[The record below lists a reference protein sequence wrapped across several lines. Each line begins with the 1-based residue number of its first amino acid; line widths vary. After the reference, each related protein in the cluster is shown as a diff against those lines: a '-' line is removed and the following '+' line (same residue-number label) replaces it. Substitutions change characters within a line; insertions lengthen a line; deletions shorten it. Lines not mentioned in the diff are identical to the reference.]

1 MLTGKR
7 RHVPLLLFCL
17 LGEYDWDLAWIGCVL
32 IHNHRW
38 NKFWESAI
46 LWGSRLGSTTGLR
59 YISDGAR
66 NLQENSWFIQHSPSF
81 NNSLFLF
88 SRKCSLVVEASDET
102 ELTSF
107 DDCMKTNEI
116 LRLLVCVDLCLNRYR
131 VVCLLT
137 NKENRIGS
145 RIAAGS
151 RWDTQHLL
159 WSISF
164 SADGFQGTVFSPQ
177 DSGCMLVLKLLG

>member
-1 MLTGKR
+1 M
-7 RHVPLLLFCL
+7 
-17 LGEYDWDLAWIGCVL
+17 
-32 IHNHRW
+32 
-38 NKFWESAI
+38 
-46 LWGSRLGSTTGLR
+46 GSTTGPSSILLPIPHTLRQLR

-102 ELTSF
+102 EPTSF
-107 DDCMKTNEI
+107 DDCMKTNES
-116 LRLLVCVDLCLNRYR
+116 LRLLVCVDLCLNRYS

-159 WSISF
+159 
-164 SADGFQGTVFSPQ
+164 
-177 DSGCMLVLKLLG
+177 

>member
-1 MLTGKR
+1 MDRVCIDSQSSLEQ
-7 RHVPLLLFCL
+7 V
-17 LGEYDWDLAWIGCVL
+17 
-32 IHNHRW
+32 
-38 NKFWESAI
+38 
-46 LWGSRLGSTTGLR
+46 LGSFSTLPLSTTHC
-59 YISDGAR
+59 
-66 NLQENSWFIQHSPSF
+66 FF
-81 NNSLFLF
+81 C

-102 ELTSF
+102 EPTSF

-159 WSISF
+159 
-164 SADGFQGTVFSPQ
+164 
-177 DSGCMLVLKLLG
+177 

>member
-1 MLTGKR
+1 MEQEISKKT
-7 RHVPLLLFCL
+7 
-17 LGEYDWDLAWIGCVL
+17 
-32 IHNHRW
+32 
-38 NKFWESAI
+38 
-46 LWGSRLGSTTGLR
+46 LGSFSTLPLSTTHC
-59 YISDGAR
+59 
-66 NLQENSWFIQHSPSF
+66 FF
-81 NNSLFLF
+81 C

-102 ELTSF
+102 APTSF

-145 RIAAGS
+145 RIAVGS

-159 WSISF
+159 
-164 SADGFQGTVFSPQ
+164 
-177 DSGCMLVLKLLG
+177 